1 MGAAIRLEGVTKR
14 FGRELI
20 LDDAD
25 LEVRGGS
32 FTVLLGAPASGKST
46 LLRLLMGLE
55 TPNTGRIF
63 LRGEDV
69 TKTPAGKR
77 NIGYVP
83 QSFALYPHLSVF
95 DNIAYPLKLARATVS
110 EIQTAVHEA
119 AASLGIG
126 DLLQKSPEQLSG
138 GQKQRVAIA
147 RGVVKQTEIFVL
159 DDPLTGLDF
168 KLREQLFDDFRAL
181 QEGLGATFVYA
192 TADTLEAQM
201 LAEDVQ
207 ILAGGR
213 VVEAGSFETVYRAPQ
228 HVETMA
234 LLGFP
239 KANVFAGKL
248 EPQGSAHLLTT
259 PLFELPVTGLT
270 SADVD
275 ENYSKSHGGIC
286 GEVQVAVRP
295 QDVQLGPAPDAGW
308 VGFAAVLTL
317 IENLGGEF
325 VAYLQARDL
334 RLTSVVR
341 YDALAGLVEGPV
353 TVAVAPENVVLYR
366 AGRRLARVGREVT
379 ARG

>member
-1 MGAAIRLEGVTKR
+1 MGPAVRLEGVTKR
-14 FGRELI
+14 FGREVV
-20 LDDAD
+20 LDAAD
-25 LEVRGGS
+25 LEVREGS

-55 TPNTGRIF
+55 TPTSGRVW

-69 TKTPAGKR
+69 SRTPAGER

-95 DNIAYPLKLARATVS
+95 DNIAYPLKLARAPRS
-110 EIQTAVHEA
+110 ETETAVHEA

-126 DLLQKSPEQLSG
+126 DLLRKSPDQLSG

-147 RGVVKQTEIFVL
+147 RGVVKQTEVFVL

-181 QEGLGATFVYA
+181 QQNLRATFVYA

-201 LAEDVQ
+201 LADDVQ
-207 ILAGGR
+207 ILADGR
-213 VVEAGSFETVYRAPQ
+213 VVEAGDFEMVYNMPQ
-228 HVETMA
+228 HVKTVA

-239 KANVFAGKL
+239 KANIVSGRL
-248 EPQGSAHLLTT
+248 ELHGSAHVLKT
-259 PLFELPVTGLT
+259 PLFELPVTDLPT
-270 SADVD
+270 TDPAAT
-275 ENYSKSHGGIC
+275 KSGE
-286 GEVQVAVRP
+286 EVQVAIRP
-295 QDVQLGPAPDAGW
+295 QDIRFHQAPSTSLLS
-308 VGFAAVLTL
+308 FAAELTL

-325 VAYLQARDL
+325 VAYLQAQDL
-334 RLTSVVR
+334 LLTSVVR
-341 YDALAGLVEGPV
+341 YDALAGLAEGPV
-353 TVAVAPENVVLYR
+353 TVAVAPENVVIYD
-366 AGRRLARVGREVT
+366 ATGRRLARAGRVVS